1 MPIDDLSEDAVRSAL
16 AHYQTLFERADVER
30 ILEDFDDNVRVR
42 YASFPPFT
50 GKSKLREMLQRRFA
64 TMRDYRLAKRLE
76 FVSAPRF
83 ASSWT
88 GSWIDVTTGD
98 KMELYGLEILTVA
111 NGQFSEWM
119 ASVSSWRAGEP
130 AHL

>member
-16 AHYQTLFERADVER
+16 THYQTLFERADVER

-64 TMRDYRLAKRLE
+64 TMRDYRLTKTLE

-88 GSWIDVTTGD
+88 GSWIDTATGVR
-98 KMELYGLEILTVA
+98 MELYGLEILTVT
-111 NGQFSEWM
+111 NGRFSEWS
-119 ASVSSWRAGEP
+119 ASVSSWRAREP
-130 AHL
+130 VRV